1 MDFQFISIAEASVES
16 LLRGINKV
24 VINPIIIFL
33 FAVALVYFVYG
44 LLQYLSSPDSEEVRK
59 KSKSHMI
66 WGVVGLFIMVAV
78 FGIMRLILSTV
89 GENKI
94 KINDAGDYVVDG
106 SNLVNRAT
114 KDPTVVAPFKQN
126 DLSTNVNAPDLPAA
140 TFTTSPFA
148 TYKQDALCWQK
159 PVLGK
164 AITEYNAID
173 TAKSNARKN
182 YLSETGTL
190 ATDKDKTGYPVV
202 FDTRVLYDK
211 NAKVYYAWID
221 VRAPKG
227 TGTMSNCN
235 LEILTPAPVLPE
247 GSMTTSYDLST
258 DVNIPTLPLSTFIT
272 SPFATY
278 KQDALCWQKSV
289 PGKPTNTEYGAINS
303 AKTESRKQYL
313 ESNGVSSTDKTKA
326 NYPLA
331 FGTKVLY
338 NKTNKM
344 YYAWIDAR
352 APIGVGTEANC
363 KLEMLTPAPNIP
375 ASVFTLGEQNLSTTT
390 ANSTITDYTVSPFT
404 RIYTPNPL
412 CWRKEIMGVG
422 TTEYQAL
429 QQVKSKARN
438 DYISE
443 NGLVDADVK
452 PNLPN
457 TYGVV
462 TAYDKVTKNFY
473 AWWDARGPILGG
485 KDSDCNLSE
494 FARLNQSQEPNPLF
508 GNYVSNMTYFRVVDS
523 GVDTTYV
530 GARSIAINNALIQL
544 AQLKG
549 LRSTA
554 GFSYSIL
561 EEKYY
566 PPIPATAT
574 YAGYPYYDYWVA
586 IQAKK

>member
-140 TFTTSPFA
+140 TFT
-148 TYKQDALCWQK
+148 
-159 PVLGK
+159 
-164 AITEYNAID
+164 
-173 TAKSNARKN
+173 
-182 YLSETGTL
+182 
-190 ATDKDKTGYPVV
+190 
-202 FDTRVLYDK
+202 
-211 NAKVYYAWID
+211 
-221 VRAPKG
+221 
-227 TGTMSNCN
+227 
-235 LEILTPAPVLPE
+235 
-247 GSMTTSYDLST
+247 
-258 DVNIPTLPLSTFIT
+258 T

-494 FARLNQSQEPNPLF
+494 FARLNL
-508 GNYVSNMTYFRVVDS
+508 D
-523 GVDTTYV
+523 
-530 GARSIAINNALIQL
+530 
-544 AQLKG
+544 
-549 LRSTA
+549 
-554 GFSYSIL
+554 YSVMSKRKI
-561 EEKYY
+561 KTKNKQW
-566 PPIPATAT
+566 ISS
-574 YAGYPYYDYWVA
+574 
-586 IQAKK
+586 

>member
-16 LLRGINKV
+16 LMRGINKV

-44 LLQYLSSPDSEEVRK
+44 LLQYLMSSDNEEVRK

-106 SNLVNRAT
+106 SNLVDRAT
-114 KDPTVVAPFKQN
+114 SDPKVGDAFKQN
-126 DLSTNVNAPDLPAA
+126 DLSTDVNAPDLPAA

-148 TYKQDALCWQK
+148 TYEQNALCWQK
-159 PVLGK
+159 
-164 AITEYNAID
+164 AIRGQANTEYNAID
-173 TAKSNARKN
+173 TAKSDARKQ
-182 YLSETGTL
+182 YLAATGVL
-190 ATDKDKTGYPVV
+190 ATDNTKSGYPIV
-202 FDTRVLYDK
+202 FDTKVLYDK
-211 NAKVYYAWID
+211 NAKVYHAWLD

-227 TGTMSNCN
+227 SGTMTNCN
-235 LEILTPAPVLPE
+235 LNIISPAPVLPE

-258 DVNIPTLPLSTFIT
+258 DVNIPTLPSTTFTT

-278 KQDALCWQKSV
+278 KQIDLCWQRFVSDKA
-289 PGKPTNTEYGAINS
+289 NTEYGSINLVK
-303 AKTESRKQYL
+303 AKARKQYL
-313 ESNGVSSTDKTKA
+313 DENSVLATDKTKA
-326 NYPLA
+326 KYPLT

-338 NKTNKM
+338 NKTDKT
-344 YYAWIDAR
+344 YYAWLDVR
-352 APIGVGTEANC
+352 APVGVGTDTNC
-363 KLEMLTPAPNIP
+363 KLDMLTPAPSIP

-390 ANSTITDYTVSPFT
+390 ANSTITNYTTSPFT
-404 RIYTPNPL
+404 KIYTPSPL
-412 CWRKEIMGVG
+412 CWRKEVMGMG

-429 QQVKSKARN
+429 QQVKSKARSM
-438 DYISE
+438 YITE
-443 NGLVDADVK
+443 NSLVEADVK
-452 PNLPN
+452 PNYPL
-457 TYGVV
+457 TYGVL

-485 KDSDCNLSE
+485 KDQDCNLPE
-494 FARLNQSQEPNPLF
+494 FVRYNQSNEPNPLVA
-508 GNYVSNMTYFRVVDS
+508 NYVSNMTYFRVVDS

-530 GARSIAINNALIQL
+530 GSRSTAINNALIQI

-554 GFSYSIL
+554 GFSYTIL

-586 IQAKK
+586 VQAKR